1 MHTFCLP
8 CIEQV
13 LDIVGA
19 NPGGSE
25 LLNRNII
32 GGNDLLSSLVQEDA
46 ADVSRQSSSIYQ
58 VESLKLHIS
67 LFCILADTPFR
78 GLTSVEMLVSR

>member
-1 MHTFCLP
+1 LHTFCLP

-32 GGNDLLSSLVQEDA
+32 GGNGLLSSLVQEDA
-46 ADVSRQSSSIYQ
+46 ADVNQQSSSIYQ
-58 VESLKLHIS
+58 VESLKLHIFVLHIGRHS
-67 LFCILADTPFR
+67 I
-78 GLTSVEMLVSR
+78 